1 MMKGEEAGMK
11 DRAGLHW
18 APQSSKGSTVF
29 QVNRRQKVE
38 TTFLVLNLTNVKTN
52 KQTNSHSR
60 GSRVRAKE

>member
-1 MMKGEEAGMK
+1 MMKGEETDMK

-29 QVNRRQKVE
+29 QVDRRQKVE

-52 KQTNSHSR
+52 KQIHTP
-60 GSRVRAKE
+60 KEVG